1 MLIARDLRLHGGRL
15 ALAVL
20 LPACG
25 TAPEAGSPAPAAMP
39 AASAPAGAAAANT
52 ATTGTI
58 VVANQQSA
66 SATVIDLASGE
77 SVEIPVGQGPHEA
90 AISTDG
96 RFAIVTIYGAQ
107 VAGNQLAV
115 IDLASNTVV
124 RTIDLGEF
132 RRPHGVVALAGS
144 PELVTVTSEAAQHL
158 LVVNIASGELESAV
172 PTEARGSHMVA
183 VTADGR
189 RGFTANIPDGSVT
202 EIDLDGARL
211 VRVSPVS
218 TMTEGVAVTPDGAE
232 VWVGSNNAGTVSVL
246 DTRTNQVVATIAGF
260 QMPYRLGISPD
271 GRLAVV
277 CDPQGNAI
285 HVVDVK
291 SRAVL
296 GAIEGLGSP
305 RGVSIAP
312 DSRTAFVTLNAS
324 SEVAV
329 VDLETRAVL
338 RRFPVGASPDG
349 VAFMPD
355 R

>member
-1 MLIARDLRLHGGRL
+1 MLIARELRGHRGRL
-15 ALAVL
+15 APAALLSVCSALLAGCA
-20 LPACG
+20 PSTAQ
-25 TAPEAGSPAPAAMP
+25 TAPTASPSPTASPAP
-39 AASAPAGAAAANT
+39 T
-52 ATTGTI
+52 AGTI

-90 AISTDG
+90 AITADG
-96 RFAIVTIYGAQ
+96 RFAIVTVYGAQ

-115 IDLASNTVV
+115 IDLATKAVV

-132 RRPHGVVALAGS
+132 RRPHGVVALPA
-144 PELVTVTSEAAQHL
+144 PNLVTVTSEASQRL
-158 LVVNIASGELESAV
+158 LVVDIATGDIESAV

-202 EIDLDGARL
+202 EIDLDGAEL
-211 VRVSPVS
+211 VRVTPVA
-218 TMTEGVAVTPDGAE
+218 TMTEGVAVTPDGSE
-232 VWVGSNNAGTVSVL
+232 VWVGSNDAGTVSVL
-246 DTRTNQVVATIAGF
+246 DTRTNRVVATIPGF

-271 GRLAVV
+271 GRLAVI
-277 CDPQGNAI
+277 CDPQGGAI

-291 SRAVL
+291 TRALL
-296 GAIEGLGSP
+296 GAVSGLGSP

-349 VAFMPD
+349 VAFRPA